1 MTIKNILLVFIVA
14 LIVRVAYVWFFVEP
28 YGLML
33 EDQVMYS
40 QLGKVMAKTGY
51 FLLETD
57 AGLIPVTERLPG
69 YPIFLSTIYNVFGEN
84 NVAVLVVQAIIDSL
98 TCVVIG
104 LIAELIVPRGFL
116 VAGMISACNLGMVI
130 LSGMILT
137 DTLFLFLFS
146 LFILLAFYYVKNLGI
161 FNLFMAFFVLSLSVL
176 IRPVS
181 YYLIFLLLLLLIGF
195 FVWKRMSLK
204 QIVGSLLLVTIPIA
218 MVLTPVHYRNYTEYS
233 SLALTSQGG
242 GHVLGWV
249 VPATYQY
256 SGQGTYQEGQKL
268 SKYAFDKAMYKDSY
282 QISDKNPFD
291 KSNYK
296 MRVAKDILM
305 ELGVINMLHAWT
317 AATVIN
323 LSTPS
328 IAYMP
333 VVRSMDHP
341 SFYSTIGDGAINKL
355 FNYVKNT
362 DNLLYL
368 LLITIG
374 TVTSLVFLYLSLFG
388 FYIILKTTCTN
399 KNNLEILLF
408 SVVIIAYF
416 IIITGPIVGVKYR
429 LPIEPLMTLFSTYAI
444 IDFLKNR
451 VDRN

>member
-1 MTIKNILLVFIVA
+1 MSSKNFLFVFFAA
-14 LIVRVAYVWFFVEP
+14 LILRVIYIWLFVEEDN
-28 YGLML
+28 LKL
-33 EDQVMYS
+33 EDQMMYIKLAQINPS
-40 QLGKVMAKTGY
+40 HWFLGGSV
-51 FLLETD
+51 
-57 AGLIPVTERLPG
+57 ERMPG

-84 NVAVLVVQAIIDSL
+84 NVAVVVVQAIIDSL

>member
-1 MTIKNILLVFIVA
+1 
-14 LIVRVAYVWFFVEP
+14 
-28 YGLML
+28 
-33 EDQVMYS
+33 
-40 QLGKVMAKTGY
+40 
-51 FLLETD
+51 
-57 AGLIPVTERLPG
+57 
-69 YPIFLSTIYNVFGEN
+69 
-84 NVAVLVVQAIIDSL
+84 
-98 TCVVIG
+98 
-104 LIAELIVPRGFL
+104 
-116 VAGMISACNLGMVI
+116 MV
-130 LSGMILT
+130 SG
-137 DTLFLFLFS
+137 
-146 LFILLAFYYVKNLGI
+146 
-161 FNLFMAFFVLSLSVL
+161 
-176 IRPVS
+176 
-181 YYLIFLLLLLLIGF
+181 LLLYM
-195 FVWKRMSLK
+195 VPVA
-204 QIVGSLLLVTIPIA
+204 IVFAPI
-218 MVLTPVHYRNYTEYS
+218 HYQNYQEYNS
-233 SLALTSQGG
+233 FSLTSQGG
-242 GHVLGWV
+242 GHALHWI

-256 SGQGTYQEGQKL
+256 SGQGSYQEGQIL
-268 SKYAFDKAMYKDSY
+268 AKDSLENTMHIDGF
-282 QISDKNPFD
+282 QVPTKNPFEN
-291 KSNYK
+291 SSYK
-296 MRVAKDILM
+296 MKVAK
-305 ELGVINMLHAWT
+305 ELLKDFGFLNVLHAWT

>member
-1 MTIKNILLVFIVA
+1 
-14 LIVRVAYVWFFVEP
+14 
-28 YGLML
+28 
-33 EDQVMYS
+33 
-40 QLGKVMAKTGY
+40 
-51 FLLETD
+51 
-57 AGLIPVTERLPG
+57 
-69 YPIFLSTIYNVFGEN
+69 
-84 NVAVLVVQAIIDSL
+84 
-98 TCVVIG
+98 
-104 LIAELIVPRGFL
+104 
-116 VAGMISACNLGMVI
+116 
-130 LSGMILT
+130 
-137 DTLFLFLFS
+137 
-146 LFILLAFYYVKNLGI
+146 
-161 FNLFMAFFVLSLSVL
+161 
-176 IRPVS
+176 
-181 YYLIFLLLLLLIGF
+181 
-195 FVWKRMSLK
+195 
-204 QIVGSLLLVTIPIA
+204 
-218 MVLTPVHYRNYTEYS
+218 
-233 SLALTSQGG
+233 
-242 GHVLGWV
+242 
-249 VPATYQY
+249 
-256 SGQGTYQEGQKL
+256 
-268 SKYAFDKAMYKDSY
+268 MYKDSY